1 MNTDHL
7 AGCVSWNTLV
17 EVTAIDNR
25 EFINNSKCRS
35 VVYSSSK
42 AKEKSE
48 GEKLGGGRIIMISW

>member
-1 MNTDHL
+1 M
-7 AGCVSWNTLV
+7 
-17 EVTAIDNR
+17 EVIAIDNR